1 MARQWNS
8 HPLLVTFCL
17 LALWFGKKQWV
28 IGEPVA
34 PCFFIFGDSLVDG
47 GNNNFLNT
55 AAKVDYLP
63 YGVDFPG
70 GPTGRF
76 SNGKTVADVISES
89 YPVMLRATAERLGLP
104 NYIPAFASAI
114 PATGLLQGVN
124 YASGSAGILVETG
137 KFQGNNID
145 LSKQLSNHQV
155 TVSRFGEVLGNEEA
169 VSNRL
174 KQCLYYVNIG
184 SNDYINN
191 YFLPQFSNASK
202 EYSPGIFAFRLVGR
216 YYEQIKTLYNLGA
229 RKIALAGISKI
240 GCTPFAKTIAGRKGC
255 VDSQNE
261 AVVPFNKLLRD
272 LAGRLNQDF
281 PDAKFVYLDTMAAT
295 DLLLRSLPNTQE
307 PCCQVQTV
315 GLCIPNGTFC
325 DQRDT
330 YVYWDA
336 FHPTQAANYIVGP
349 FLYQTLKQIL

>member
-76 SNGKTVADVISES
+76 SNGKTVADVI
-89 YPVMLRATAERLGLP
+89 TERLGLP

-114 PATGLLQGVN
+114 PATGLLQG
-124 YASGSAGILVETG
+124 
-137 KFQGNNID
+137 
-145 LSKQLSNHQV
+145 
-155 TVSRFGEVLGNEEA
+155 
-169 VSNRL
+169 
-174 KQCLYYVNIG
+174 
-184 SNDYINN
+184 
-191 YFLPQFSNASK
+191 
-202 EYSPGIFAFRLVGR
+202 
-216 YYEQIKTLYNLGA
+216 TLYNLGA

-295 DLLLRSLPNTQE
+295 DPLPNTQE

>member
-76 SNGKTVADVISES
+76 SNGKTVADVI
-89 YPVMLRATAERLGLP
+89 TERLGLP

-137 KFQGNNID
+137 KFQ
-145 LSKQLSNHQV
+145 
-155 TVSRFGEVLGNEEA
+155 
-169 VSNRL
+169 
-174 KQCLYYVNIG
+174 IG

-216 YYEQIKTLYNLGA
+216 YYEQIKVKDVYQMWNLLFSLI
-229 RKIALAGISKI
+229 RIVF
-240 GCTPFAKTIAGRKGC
+240 PFFFIR
-255 VDSQNE
+255 V
-261 AVVPFNKLLRD
+261 
-272 LAGRLNQDF
+272 
-281 PDAKFVYLDTMAAT
+281 
-295 DLLLRSLPNTQE
+295 
-307 PCCQVQTV
+307 
-315 GLCIPNGTFC
+315 I
-325 DQRDT
+325 
-330 YVYWDA
+330 
-336 FHPTQAANYIVGP
+336 
-349 FLYQTLKQIL
+349 

>member
-76 SNGKTVADVISES
+76 SNGKTVADVISE
-89 YPVMLRATAERLGLP
+89 RLGLP

-137 KFQGNNID
+137 KFQ
-145 LSKQLSNHQV
+145 
-155 TVSRFGEVLGNEEA
+155 
-169 VSNRL
+169 
-174 KQCLYYVNIG
+174 
-184 SNDYINN
+184 
-191 YFLPQFSNASK
+191 
-202 EYSPGIFAFRLVGR
+202 
-216 YYEQIKTLYNLGA
+216 TLYNLGA

-255 VDSQNE
+255 VDSQNA